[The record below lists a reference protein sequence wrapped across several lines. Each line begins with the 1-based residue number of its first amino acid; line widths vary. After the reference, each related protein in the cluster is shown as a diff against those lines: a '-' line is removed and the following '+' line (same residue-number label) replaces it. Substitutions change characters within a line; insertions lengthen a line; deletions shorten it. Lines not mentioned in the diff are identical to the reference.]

1 MTVFSQVCISF
12 TWAHVIFF
20 LPLILWKQNNQTP
33 SRKGFFSPFS
43 QSNKSRIINHV
54 STCKLDLSDF
64 PMNAL
69 SSLPTKKKK
78 KKKNPVGNVA
88 IVQQRY
94 LSYISFSI

>member
-1 MTVFSQVCISF
+1 MTVFSQVRISF

-20 LPLILWKQNNQTP
+20 LSLILWKQNNQTP
-33 SRKGFFSPFS
+33 SRKGSFSPFP

-78 KKKNPVGNVA
+78 KKNPVGNVA